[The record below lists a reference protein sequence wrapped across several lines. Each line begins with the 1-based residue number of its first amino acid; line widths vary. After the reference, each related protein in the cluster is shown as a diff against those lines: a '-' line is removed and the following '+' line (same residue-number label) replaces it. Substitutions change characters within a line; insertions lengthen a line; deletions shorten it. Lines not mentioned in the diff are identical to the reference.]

1 MSVDT
6 IRAAV
11 AVGSLLVLGVAVIFF
26 VIVIGVIVHAHISKR
41 IILLFFRPLV
51 RYNVYNVYNSL
62 VRRYE
67 VMAIFLGKN

>member
-51 RYNVYNVYNSL
+51 RYNVYNSL